1 MPAGSRHLWGPIDGW
16 PQALIWAVN
25 SILESRFP
33 ASIFWGPE
41 MLHFYNDAYLPLSSE
56 KHPRLLGQPAAEAW
70 SEAWHIIGP
79 QFAAVLKDGLSIY
92 QEKVLVPVTRGGRLR
107 DVYWTY
113 SYSPIRD
120 EKSSICGIL
129 IVCHDVTGEMNAE
142 RERASVAAS
151 LQSVLGSIT
160 DGVFGLD
167 GEWQYTYCNEQGAAI
182 IGRRSNDLIGTSVWD
197 QFPPAQVPEFGVGFR
212 RAMESGSPVHFEQY
226 FPAQQERWL
235 ECHCYPAQ
243 RGLTVYFRDITA
255 KRKAAEHIQKSEER
269 YRFISE
275 TAEVGYWDWNI
286 VTDVLDWGPVCKRLF
301 GSHQKRKCRIAA
313 FSLPF
318 IRRTGIGRTRLS
330 GPCLARATDY
340 DIEYRAQW
348 PDYSV
353 HWIRAKGATRM

>member
-1 MPAGSRHLWGPIDGW
+1 MPTSRSGLRNTPVSWDNQRRRPGLRPGTSS
-16 PQALIWAVN
+16 ARN
-25 SILESRFP
+25 SPLYWR
-33 ASIFWGPE
+33 
-41 MLHFYNDAYLPLSSE
+41 MDYLL
-56 KHPRLLGQPAAEAW
+56 
-70 SEAWHIIGP
+70 
-79 QFAAVLKDGLSIY
+79 
-92 QEKVLVPVTRGGRLR
+92 QEKVLVSVTRDGRLQ

-129 IVCHDVTGEMNAE
+129 IVRHDVTRRNE
-142 RERASVAAS
+142 RRTKRASVAAS

-167 GEWQYTYCNEQGAAI
+167 GDWRYTYCDEQGAAI
-182 IGRRSNDLIGTSVWD
+182 IGRGSDDLIGTSVWD
-197 QFPPAQVPEFGVGFR
+197 QSPPAQVPEFEVGYR
-212 RAMESGSPVHFEQY
+212 RAMESGSPVHFEEY

-235 ECHCYPAQ
+235 ECHSYPGQ

-255 KRKAAEHIQKSEER
+255 KSKAAEHIPKSEER

-286 VTDVLDWGPVCKRLF
+286 VTDVLDWGLSANGCSE
-301 GSHQKRKCRIAA
+301 SHQKRKCPIAA

-330 GPCLARATDY
+330 GACLAGATDY
-340 DIEYRAQW
+340 DIEYRA
-348 PDYSV
+348 
-353 HWIRAKGATRM
+353 

>member
-1 MPAGSRHLWGPIDGW
+1 M
-16 PQALIWAVN
+16 
-25 SILESRFP
+25 
-33 ASIFWGPE
+33 
-41 MLHFYNDAYLPLSSE
+41 
-56 KHPRLLGQPAAEAW
+56 
-70 SEAWHIIGP
+70 
-79 QFAAVLKDGLSIY
+79 
-92 QEKVLVPVTRGGRLR
+92 LVPVTRDGRLQ

-120 EKSSICGIL
+120 EKSYICGIL

-167 GEWQYTYCNEQGAAI
+167 GEWRYTYCDEQGAAI

-197 QFPPAQVPEFGVGFR
+197 QSPPAQVPEFEVGFR
-212 RAMESGSPVHFEQY
+212 RAMESGSPVHFEEY

-255 KRKAAEHIQKSEER
+255 KRKAAEHIPKSEER

-301 GSHQKRKCRIAA
+301 GIPQEEEMSYSRFLAA
-313 FSLPF
+313 LHPAD
-318 IRRTGIGRTRLS
+318 RNRTDEAVRA
-330 GPCLARATDY
+330 CLARATDY

-348 PDYSV
+348 PDHSV